1 MGIFLVIAT
10 DNLRSTVA
18 AACPSFYM
26 PFAHLAVVA
35 FDGSQEELA
44 KRLNLD
50 QGGRSGFFARCW
62 NAKGALAVLNGLA
75 VVAVIAGHLRGV
87 LP

>member
-10 DNLRSTVA
+10 ENLRATVA
-18 AACPSFYM
+18 QACPSFYM
-26 PFAHLAVVA
+26 PFAHFAVVA

-44 KRLNLD
+44 KRLDLNQD
-50 QGGRSGFFARCW
+50 GSFGFFARCW
-62 NAKGALAVLNGLA
+62 NAKSALAVLTGLA
-75 VVAVIAGHLRGV
+75 VVAVIAGRLRGA